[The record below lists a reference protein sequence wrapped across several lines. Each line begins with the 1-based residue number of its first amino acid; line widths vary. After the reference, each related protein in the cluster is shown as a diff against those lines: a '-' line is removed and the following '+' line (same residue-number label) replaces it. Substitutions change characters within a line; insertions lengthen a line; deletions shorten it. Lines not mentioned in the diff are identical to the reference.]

1 MNKATTVT
9 ATANSG
15 VTGTGIATLTAGG
28 LSLPV
33 AEHPVTQQYDI
44 AGMVCASCA
53 QTIEKAVSKLPGMN
67 AANVNLATEKMSV
80 SYDPTKVDEALI
92 EKTVHDAGYKASAIV
107 DERTQTAAKI
117 ERQKKLLASL
127 WRRFWI
133 SAILSLVL
141 LYIGMLAPF
150 GAPLPWWLGQR
161 SAPIAFAFVQFALCV
176 STIALNWAIFRVGFS
191 TLFKGHPNMDSLVA
205 VGSGAAFLYS
215 CFATALILTGQT
227 SYAGHLYYESSAVIL
242 ALITLGK
249 YLETRAKGQASDAI
263 VRLMDL
269 APKTATVVREGV
281 EKRIPADAVIPGDV
295 VVVRPGEQIP
305 VDGRVTEGTSS
316 VDESL
321 ITGESMPVAKK
332 PGDDVVGGSLN
343 TTGAFRMTATKVG
356 SDTALAQIVSLV
368 ENAQTHKAPIARIA
382 DKISGVFVPVIMGIA
397 MLVGLAWIIFGHQN
411 WIFALTV
418 AIAVLVIACP
428 CALGLATPTAVMV
441 GTGVGAEKGILIK
454 SGESLENACRTT
466 TVALDKTGTITMGS
480 PSVVGIISFESGS
493 MTDTSAAD
501 TNTTDAAGRSTATV
515 DTVTADADLTPA
527 ENRLLLLAARA
538 ERNSEHPLAAA
549 IIAEATKR
557 GLLGGA
563 DDETNRTNAGTE
575 NASAALTGFTA
586 LSGKG
591 VRATVDGQEVL
602 LGNARLMD
610 ESNVALSVEA
620 VSQAERFANA
630 AATPLFV
637 AVNGVAL
644 GLIAVADPVKPSSAA
659 AIARLRAAGI
669 RTVMLTGDNW
679 RTATAIAR
687 QVGVDDVRSGVL
699 PTDKATIVAQLQKSG
714 ENVAMVGDGINDA
727 PALAQ
732 ADTGIAIGSGTDVA
746 IAAADIVLMRS
757 DLQDVPTAIALSRA
771 TMTNIKENLFW
782 ALFYNVIGVPIA
794 AGVLCLFGGPT
805 LNPMISAACMACSSV
820 IVVLNALRLRRFSA
834 PSRK

>member
-1 MNKATTVT
+1 MNKTTN
-9 ATANSG
+9 AASTAN
-15 VTGTGIATLTAGG
+15 TGAASAGAATLTAGG
-28 LSLPV
+28 LSLPM
-33 AEHPVTQQYDI
+33 AAHPVTQQYDI

-67 AANVNLATEKMSV
+67 AASVNLATEKMSV
-80 SYDPTKVDEALI
+80 SYDPAEVDETLI
-92 EKTVHDAGYKASAIV
+92 EKTVHDAGYEASAIV
-107 DERTQTAAKI
+107 DERMQTAAKI
-117 ERQKKLLASL
+117 ERQKKLVASL

-133 SAILSLVL
+133 SAILSLAL

-150 GAPLPWWLGQR
+150 GAPLPWWLAQR
-161 SAPIAFAFVQFALCV
+161 TAPVAFAFAQLALCV
-176 STIALNWAIFRVGFS
+176 PTIALNWAIFRVGFS

-215 CFATALILTGQT
+215 CFATALILAGRTG
-227 SYAGHLYYESSAVIL
+227 YAGRLYYESSAVIL

-281 EKRIPADAVIPGDV
+281 EKRVPADAVIPGDV
-295 VVVRPGEQIP
+295 VIVRPGEQIP
-305 VDGRVTEGTSS
+305 VDGQVIEGTSS

-332 PGDDVVGGSLN
+332 AGDDVVGGSLN

-356 SDTALAQIVSLV
+356 SNTALAQIVSLV
-368 ENAQTHKAPIARIA
+368 EDAQTRKAPIARIA
-382 DKISGVFVPVIMGIA
+382 DRISGVFVPVIMGIA
-397 MLVGLAWIIFGHQN
+397 VLVGLAWMVFGHQN
-411 WIFALTV
+411 CIFALTV

-441 GTGVGAEKGILIK
+441 GTGVGAAKGILIK
-454 SGESLENACRTT
+454 SGESLENACRIT
-466 TVALDKTGTITMGS
+466 TVALDKTGTITMGL
-480 PSVVGIISFESGS
+480 PSVVGVMPFESGS
-493 MTDTSAAD
+493 MTDTGAAGTDATSAAGMSAE
-501 TNTTDAAGRSTATV
+501 TAGAGAATA
-515 DTVTADADLTPA
+515 A

-538 ERNSEHPLAAA
+538 ERNSEHPLATAV
-549 IIAEATKR
+549 IAEAAKR
-557 GLLGGA
+557 GLLDGA
-563 DDETNRTNAGTE
+563 GDGTSITNAGT
-575 NASAALTGFTA
+575 ASSSAPATAFTA

-591 VRATVDGQEVL
+591 VRATVDGREVL

-610 ESNVALSVEA
+610 ESGVVLSAEA
-620 VSQAERFANA
+620 VSQAARFANA
-630 AATPLFV
+630 GATPLFV
-637 AVNGVAL
+637 AADGAAL

-669 RTVMLTGDNW
+669 RTVMLTGDNQ
-679 RTATAIAR
+679 RTARAIAR

-699 PTDKATIVAQLQKSG
+699 PADKETIVAQLQKSG

-746 IAAADIVLMRS
+746 IASADIVLMRS

-794 AGVLCLFGGPT
+794 AGVLWLFGGPT

-834 PSRK
+834 PSGK

>member
-1 MNKATTVT
+1 MNKTTN
-9 ATANSG
+9 AASTAN
-15 VTGTGIATLTAGG
+15 TGAASAGAATLTAGG
-28 LSLPV
+28 LSLPM
-33 AEHPVTQQYDI
+33 AAHPVTQQYDI

-67 AANVNLATEKMSV
+67 AASVNLATEKMSV
-80 SYDPTKVDEALI
+80 SYDPAEVDETLI
-92 EKTVHDAGYKASAIV
+92 EKTVHDAGYEANAIV
-107 DERTQTAAKI
+107 DERMQTAAKI
-117 ERQKKLLASL
+117 ERQKKLVASL

-133 SAILSLVL
+133 SAILSLAL

-150 GAPLPWWLGQR
+150 GAPLPWWLAQR
-161 SAPIAFAFVQFALCV
+161 TAPVAFAFVQLALCV
-176 STIALNWAIFRVGFS
+176 PTIALNWAIFRVGFS

-215 CFATALILTGQT
+215 CFATALILAGRTG
-227 SYAGHLYYESSAVIL
+227 YAGRLYYESSAVIL

-263 VRLMDL
+263 VQLMDL

-281 EKRIPADAVIPGDV
+281 EKRVPADAVIPGDV
-295 VVVRPGEQIP
+295 VIVRPGEQIP
-305 VDGRVTEGTSS
+305 VDGQVIEGTSS

-321 ITGESMPVAKK
+321 ITGESMPVDKK
-332 PGDDVVGGSLN
+332 AGDDVVGGSLN

-356 SDTALAQIVSLV
+356 SNTALAQIVSLV
-368 ENAQTHKAPIARIA
+368 EDAQTRKAPIARIA
-382 DKISGVFVPVIMGIA
+382 DRISGVFVPVIMGIA
-397 MLVGLAWIIFGHQN
+397 VLVGLAWMVFGHQN

-441 GTGVGAEKGILIK
+441 GTGVGAAKGILIK
-454 SGESLENACRTT
+454 SGESLENACRIT
-466 TVALDKTGTITMGS
+466 TVALDKTGTITMGL
-480 PSVVGIISFESGS
+480 PSVVGVMPFESGS
-493 MTDTSAAD
+493 MTDTGAAGTDATSAAGMGAE
-501 TNTTDAAGRSTATV
+501 TAGAATA
-515 DTVTADADLTPA
+515 A

-538 ERNSEHPLAAA
+538 ERNSEHPLATAV
-549 IIAEATKR
+549 IAEAAKR

-563 DDETNRTNAGTE
+563 GDGTSITDAGT
-575 NASAALTGFTA
+575 ASSSAPATAFTA

-591 VRATVDGQEVL
+591 VRATVDGREVL

-610 ESNVALSVEA
+610 ESGVVLPAEA
-620 VSQAERFANA
+620 VSQAARFANA
-630 AATPLFV
+630 GATPLFV
-637 AVNGVAL
+637 TADGAAL
-644 GLIAVADPVKPSSAA
+644 GRIAVADPVKPSSAA

-669 RTVMLTGDNW
+669 RTVMLTGDNQ
-679 RTATAIAR
+679 RTARAIAR

-699 PTDKATIVAQLQKSG
+699 PADKETIVAQLQKSG

-746 IAAADIVLMRS
+746 IASADIVLMRS

-794 AGVLCLFGGPT
+794 AGVLWLFGGPT

-834 PSRK
+834 PSGK

>member
-1 MNKATTVT
+1 MNKTTN
-9 ATANSG
+9 AASTAN
-15 VTGTGIATLTAGG
+15 TGAASAGAATLTAGG
-28 LSLPV
+28 LSLPM
-33 AEHPVTQQYDI
+33 AAHPVTQQYDI

-67 AANVNLATEKMSV
+67 AASVNLATEKMSV
-80 SYDPTKVDEALI
+80 SYNPAEVDETLI
-92 EKTVHDAGYKASAIV
+92 EKTVHGAGYEASAIV
-107 DERTQTAAKI
+107 DERMQTAAKI
-117 ERQKKLLASL
+117 ERQKKLVASL

-133 SAILSLVL
+133 SAILSLAL

-150 GAPLPWWLGQR
+150 GAPLPWWLAQR
-161 SAPIAFAFVQFALCV
+161 TAPVAFAFAQLALCV
-176 STIALNWAIFRVGFS
+176 PTIALNWAIFRVGFS

-215 CFATALILTGQT
+215 CFATALILAGRTG
-227 SYAGHLYYESSAVIL
+227 YAGRLYYESSAVIL

-281 EKRIPADAVIPGDV
+281 EKRVLADAVIPGDV
-295 VVVRPGEQIP
+295 VIVRPGEQIP
-305 VDGRVTEGTSS
+305 VDGQVIEGTSS

-332 PGDDVVGGSLN
+332 ADDDVVGGSLN

-356 SDTALAQIVSLV
+356 SNTALAQIVSLV
-368 ENAQTHKAPIARIA
+368 EDAQTRKAPIARIA
-382 DKISGVFVPVIMGIA
+382 DRISGVFVPVIMGIA
-397 MLVGLAWIIFGHQN
+397 MLVGLAWMVFGHQN

-441 GTGVGAEKGILIK
+441 GTGVGAAKGILIK
-454 SGESLENACRTT
+454 SGESLENACRIT
-466 TVALDKTGTITMGS
+466 TVALDKTGTITMGL
-480 PSVVGIISFESGS
+480 PSVVGVMPFESGS
-493 MTDTSAAD
+493 MTNTGAAGTDATSAAGMGAE
-501 TNTTDAAGRSTATV
+501 TTGAATA
-515 DTVTADADLTPA
+515 A

-549 IIAEATKR
+549 VIAETAKR
-557 GLLGGA
+557 GLLGDAG
-563 DDETNRTNAGTE
+563 DGTSITNAGTASSS
-575 NASAALTGFTA
+575 ASATAFTA

-591 VRATVDGQEVL
+591 VRATVDGREVL

-610 ESNVALSVEA
+610 ESGVVLSAEA
-620 VSQAERFANA
+620 VSQTARFANA
-630 AATPLFV
+630 GATPLFV
-637 AVNGVAL
+637 AADGAAL

-669 RTVMLTGDNW
+669 RTVMLTGDNQ
-679 RTATAIAR
+679 RTARAIAR

-699 PTDKATIVAQLQKSG
+699 PADKETIVAQLQKSG

-746 IAAADIVLMRS
+746 IASADIVLMRS

-794 AGVLCLFGGPT
+794 AGVLWLFGGPT

-820 IVVLNALRLRRFSA
+820 IVMLNALRLRRFSA
-834 PSRK
+834 PSGK

>member
-1 MNKATTVT
+1 MNKTTNVASTANTGAAGVGAATVT
-9 ATANSG
+9 AGS
-15 VTGTGIATLTAGG
+15 
-28 LSLPV
+28 LSLPM
-33 AEHPVTQQYDI
+33 AAHPVTQQYDI

-67 AANVNLATEKMSV
+67 AASVNLATEKMSV
-80 SYDPTKVDEALI
+80 SYDPAEVDETLI
-92 EKTVHDAGYKASAIV
+92 EKTVHDAGYEASAIV
-107 DERTQTAAKI
+107 DERMQTAVKI
-117 ERQKKLLASL
+117 ERQKKLVASL

-133 SAILSLVL
+133 SAVLSLAL

-150 GAPLPWWLGQR
+150 GAPLPWWLAQR
-161 SAPIAFAFVQFALCV
+161 TAPVAFAFVQFALCV
-176 STIALNWAIFRVGFS
+176 PTIALNWAIFRVGFS

-215 CFATALILTGQT
+215 CFATALILAGRTG
-227 SYAGHLYYESSAVIL
+227 YAGRLYYESSAVIL

-281 EKRIPADAVIPGDV
+281 EKRVPADAVIPGDIV
-295 VVVRPGEQIP
+295 IVRPGEQIP
-305 VDGRVTEGTSS
+305 VDGQVIEGASS

-332 PGDDVVGGSLN
+332 AGDDVVGGSLN

-368 ENAQTHKAPIARIA
+368 EDAQTRKAPIARIA
-382 DKISGVFVPVIMGIA
+382 DRISGVFVPVIMGIA
-397 MLVGLAWIIFGHQN
+397 VLVGLAWMVFGHQN

-454 SGESLENACRTT
+454 SGESLENACRIT
-466 TVALDKTGTITMGS
+466 TVALDKTGTITMGL
-480 PSVVGIISFESGS
+480 PSVVGVMPFESGS
-493 MTDTSAAD
+493 MTDTGAAGIDATSAAGMSAE
-501 TNTTDAAGRSTATV
+501 TAGAATA
-515 DTVTADADLTPA
+515 A

-538 ERNSEHPLAAA
+538 ERNSEHPLATAV
-549 IIAEATKR
+549 IAEAAKR
-557 GLLGGA
+557 GLLDGA
-563 DDETNRTNAGTE
+563 GDGTSIANAGT
-575 NASAALTGFTA
+575 ASASAPVTAFTA

-591 VRATVDGQEVL
+591 VRATVDGREVL

-610 ESNVALSVEA
+610 ESGVVLSADA
-620 VSQAERFANA
+620 VSRAARFANA
-630 AATPLFV
+630 GATPLYV
-637 AVNGVAL
+637 AADGVAL

-659 AIARLRAAGI
+659 AVARLRAAGI
-669 RTVMLTGDNW
+669 RTVMLTGDNQ
-679 RTATAIAR
+679 RTARAIAR
-687 QVGVDDVRSGVL
+687 QVGVDDVRSGVM
-699 PTDKATIVAQLQKSG
+699 PADKETIVAQLQKSG

-746 IAAADIVLMRS
+746 IASADVVLMRS

-794 AGVLCLFGGPT
+794 AGVLRLFGGPT

-834 PSRK
+834 PSGK

>member
-1 MNKATTVT
+1 MNKTTN
-9 ATANSG
+9 AASTAN
-15 VTGTGIATLTAGG
+15 TGAASAGAATLTAGG
-28 LSLPV
+28 LSLPM
-33 AEHPVTQQYDI
+33 AAHPVTQQYDI

-67 AANVNLATEKMSV
+67 AASVNLATEKMSV
-80 SYDPTKVDEALI
+80 SYDPAEVDETLI
-92 EKTVHDAGYKASAIV
+92 EKTVHDAGYEASAIV
-107 DERTQTAAKI
+107 DERMQTAAKI
-117 ERQKKLLASL
+117 ERQKKLVASL

-133 SAILSLVL
+133 SAILSLAL

-150 GAPLPWWLGQR
+150 GAPLPWWLAQR
-161 SAPIAFAFVQFALCV
+161 TAPVAFAFAQLALCV
-176 STIALNWAIFRVGFS
+176 PTIALNWAIFRVGFS

-215 CFATALILTGQT
+215 CFATALILAGRTG
-227 SYAGHLYYESSAVIL
+227 YAGRLYYESSAVIL

-281 EKRIPADAVIPGDV
+281 EKRVPADAVIPGDV
-295 VVVRPGEQIP
+295 VIVRPGEQIP
-305 VDGRVTEGTSS
+305 VDGQVIEGTSS

-332 PGDDVVGGSLN
+332 AGDDVVGGSLN

-356 SDTALAQIVSLV
+356 SNTALAQIVSLV
-368 ENAQTHKAPIARIA
+368 EDAQTRKAPIARIA
-382 DKISGVFVPVIMGIA
+382 DRISGVFVPVIMGIA
-397 MLVGLAWIIFGHQN
+397 VLVGLAWMVFGHQN

-441 GTGVGAEKGILIK
+441 GTGVGAAKGILIK
-454 SGESLENACRTT
+454 SGESLENACRIT
-466 TVALDKTGTITMGS
+466 TVALDKTGTITMGL
-480 PSVVGIISFESGS
+480 PSVVGVMPFESGS
-493 MTDTSAAD
+493 MTDTGAAGTDATSAAGMSAE
-501 TNTTDAAGRSTATV
+501 TASAGAATA
-515 DTVTADADLTPA
+515 A

-538 ERNSEHPLAAA
+538 ERNSEHPLATAV
-549 IIAEATKR
+549 IAEAAKR
-557 GLLGGA
+557 GLLDGA
-563 DDETNRTNAGTE
+563 GDGTSITNAGT
-575 NASAALTGFTA
+575 ASSSAPATAFTA

-591 VRATVDGQEVL
+591 VRATVDGREVL

-610 ESNVALSVEA
+610 ESGVVLSAEA
-620 VSQAERFANA
+620 VSQAARFANA
-630 AATPLFV
+630 GATPLFV
-637 AVNGVAL
+637 AADGAAL

-669 RTVMLTGDNW
+669 RTVMLTGDNQ
-679 RTATAIAR
+679 RTARAIAR

-699 PTDKATIVAQLQKSG
+699 PADKETIVAQLQKSG

-746 IAAADIVLMRS
+746 IASADIVLMRS

-794 AGVLCLFGGPT
+794 AGVLWLFGGPT

-834 PSRK
+834 PSGK